1 MDLNNLEVEKNLKI
15 VYMGTPDFSATVLK
29 GLVENYKVRA
39 VVSQPDRMVGRNKE
53 VRLTP
58 VKQVANDNTIL
69 VIQPEKI
76 KEAVDEVLA
85 FEPDLIIT
93 CAYGQIIPKAIL
105 DYPRLGCIN
114 VHASL
119 LPKLRGGA
127 PIHRCILEGHSKTGI
142 TIMYMSEKMDAGDMI
157 MQREIEIENEDTA
170 ETLHDKLS
178 ILGRDLLL
186 EVLPSIING
195 TNERTKQDE
204 SQVTYGFNISREDE
218 KLDFNKTSRQIYNH
232 IRGLNSWPGAYTK
245 LDGKILKIWSSR
257 VSDNVPQGFNGT
269 ITAIYKDGFGV
280 KTANG
285 EIIVTEV
292 QMEGKKR
299 MSGADFANGYKDL
312 VGKMLS

>member
-204 SQVTYGFNISREDE
+204 
-218 KLDFNKTSRQIYNH
+218 
-232 IRGLNSWPGAYTK
+232 
-245 LDGKILKIWSSR
+245 
-257 VSDNVPQGFNGT
+257 
-269 ITAIYKDGFGV
+269 
-280 KTANG
+280 
-285 EIIVTEV
+285 
-292 QMEGKKR
+292 
-299 MSGADFANGYKDL
+299 
-312 VGKMLS
+312 

>member
-1 MDLNNLEVEKNLKI
+1 MDLNNLEVQKNLKI

-285 EIIVTEV
+285 EIVVTEV

>member
-195 TNERTKQDE
+195 TNERVKQDE

-232 IRGLNSWPGAYTK
+232 IRGLNSWPGAYAK

-257 VSDNVPQGFNGT
+257 ISDNVLQGFNGT

-285 EIIVTEV
+285 EIVVTEV

>member
-269 ITAIYKDGFGV
+269 ITYIYKDGFGV

-285 EIIVTEV
+285 EIVVTEV